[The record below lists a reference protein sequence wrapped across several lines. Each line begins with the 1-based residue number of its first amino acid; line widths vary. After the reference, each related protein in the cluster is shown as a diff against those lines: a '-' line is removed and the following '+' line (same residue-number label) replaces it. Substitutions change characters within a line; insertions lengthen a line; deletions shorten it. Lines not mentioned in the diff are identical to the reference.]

1 MGFSMHVHN
10 KKKYILILGER
21 LTQELD
27 GATLTA
33 EKMYSI
39 DFTSTKTRFCLDLH
53 YNWANNY
60 LFVNGIYLLLVFCIC
75 YLILKL

>member
-27 GATLTA
+27 GARLTA

-53 YNWANNY
+53 YN
-60 LFVNGIYLLLVFCIC
+60 
-75 YLILKL
+75 